1 MKTFNIL
8 PWYFLLL
15 IIGLCASVMV
25 TTEGMTREETVFE
38 ETPVDVLTT
47 MTLPA
52 ILLVVAQRN
61 LNTSKVTD
69 VKNLIAIK
77 FPNMN
82 IKVFN
87 SMNDKKANEF
97 LKNISIEQ
105 LTSTTGSVVLKP
117 NSAYNM
123 NAPISNTNKP
133 YITCKADLSI

>member
-1 MKTFNIL
+1 
-8 PWYFLLL
+8 
-15 IIGLCASVMV
+15 MV

-87 SMNDKKANEF
+87 SMNDTKANEF